1 MKNLVA
7 SSARGRLLNCV
18 MPRQSRMSS
27 TFSVCSTHAPVTQP
41 PASHHFLLLLSPHT
55 HGLRQILSCVCC
67 ENISRTKGLAAA
79 AQRCKRWIVR
89 QRQRA
94 RRALRRFE
102 GHAADGLSRPS
113 LHFHH
118 GPAIRLMAP
127 ASGQRNGKGETGFQK
142 SRYCECGKNKSRWK
156 RRKNCGSARGRRE
169 PAARS
174 QRHQSGSRWK
184 SDVPWRR
191 TPLGNAPAMP
201 AKPATNTCP
210 QAALSSGLAAF
221 NELATFGM
229 NKSSHRHRRI
239 VEQIENKQGA
249 GRKPEKVLARRS
261 EELVHL
267 VEIATLQADA
277 TTVQVA
283 HNLLMILE
291 AQTAF
296 TANPTAS
303 LTAQPLFYAAKP
315 SHPKLLSCWHRSPRM
330 RGRIC

>member
-1 MKNLVA
+1 
-7 SSARGRLLNCV
+7 
-18 MPRQSRMSS
+18 
-27 TFSVCSTHAPVTQP
+27 
-41 PASHHFLLLLSPHT
+41 
-55 HGLRQILSCVCC
+55 
-67 ENISRTKGLAAA
+67 
-79 AQRCKRWIVR
+79 
-89 QRQRA
+89 
-94 RRALRRFE
+94 
-102 GHAADGLSRPS
+102 
-113 LHFHH
+113 
-118 GPAIRLMAP
+118 
-127 ASGQRNGKGETGFQK
+127 
-142 SRYCECGKNKSRWK
+142 
-156 RRKNCGSARGRRE
+156 
-169 PAARS
+169 
-174 QRHQSGSRWK
+174 
-184 SDVPWRR
+184 
-191 TPLGNAPAMP
+191 
-201 AKPATNTCP
+201 
-210 QAALSSGLAAF
+210 
-221 NELATFGM
+221 M